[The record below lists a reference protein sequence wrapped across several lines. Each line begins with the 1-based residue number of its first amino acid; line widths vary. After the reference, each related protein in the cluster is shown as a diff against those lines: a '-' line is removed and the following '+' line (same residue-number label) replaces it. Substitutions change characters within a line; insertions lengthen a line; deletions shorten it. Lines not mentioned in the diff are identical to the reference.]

1 MINGAAQVG
10 TSLQIGSVL
19 IGYSYRFNDWIAA
32 NLTTGIGTTQDAPN
46 THVIL
51 RVPIQFQVFGR

>member
-1 MINGAAQVG
+1 
-10 TSLQIGSVL
+10 VL
-19 IGYSYRFNDWIAA
+19 IGYSYRFNDRIAI